1 MNSVFTCFLLLGC
14 FFFGVLSYPLS
25 FLLFVMDDEKL
36 FSFPPNVRGVVKTT
50 VEASMDI
57 VTGTWENNSI
67 KNEALWLEAKQ

>member
-25 FLLFVMDDEKL
+25 FNLFVLDGEKL
-36 FSFPPNVRGVVKTT
+36 FSFPPNDRGVVKTT

-57 VTGTWENNSI
+57 VTGTCENI
-67 KNEALWLEAKQ
+67 AIEKEK